1 VAVAPERRGGAIS
14 PQPCFDEHT
23 CVLFTVKPTFF
34 ETQHIPGICR
44 LMHAVFGKPN
54 GLPEDRPMFSFLF

>member
-1 VAVAPERRGGAIS
+1 
-14 PQPCFDEHT
+14 
-23 CVLFTVKPTFF
+23 VLFTVKPTFF

-44 LMHAVFGKPN
+44 LMHAVFGQPN